1 MAELSNHSYHY
12 KSSSLS
18 VPRESGGNATKKKTR
33 RRKRMLTGVSKQRR
47 AANER
52 ERKRLQIINSAF
64 KDLKSA
70 LPLFP
75 NEENISKIEIV
86 RLASRTIKYL
96 SDLLNGKD
104 EMSQARS
111 PGGSESSEM
120 SSEGSV
126 SSNFSDL
133 TDVESTL
140 LNSAYID
147 LSSFLFPPENCNI
160 TELDLSDSSS
170 SLVSTTDGFNGLD
183 INSFLNDIDVTN
195 NNKNNN
201 FNMADGNDDSN
212 DDVFPSMI
220 F

>member
-18 VPRESGGNATKKKTR
+18 VSREEECNTTKKKTR
-33 RRKRMLTGVSKQRR
+33 RKRRRLTGVSKQRR

-52 ERKRLQIINSAF
+52 ERKRLQIINSAYT
-64 KDLKSA
+64 DLKSA

-75 NEENISKIEIV
+75 NEENISKIEII
-86 RLASRTIKYL
+86 RLASKTIKYL
-96 SDLLNGKD
+96 SELLEVNP
-104 EMSQARS
+104 SRS

-140 LNSAYID
+140 LDPAYND
-147 LSSFLFPPENCNI
+147 LSTILFPPEDCNI
-160 TELDLSDSSS
+160 TELDLSDSSL
-170 SLVSTTDGFNGLD
+170 SLGPPAEGFNGLD
-183 INSFLNDIDVTN
+183 INFFLNEIGVTN
-195 NNKNNN
+195 TNITSG
-201 FNMADGNDDSN
+201 D
-212 DDVFPSMI
+212 
-220 F
+220 